1 MTIELAYTQPDDMA
15 FLNSMLENLHI
26 KVGARSIRGIIFYW
40 LQDLESGFDY
50 RTSNPDD
57 FDRELETCI
66 SARN

>member
-1 MTIELAYTQPDDMA
+1 MTIELAYTQPDDMEL
-15 FLNSMLENLHI
+15 LNDMLENLHI

-57 FDRELETCI
+57 FDRELEAAI
-66 SARN
+66 STRG